1 MSIILKGK
9 MAEDKEN
16 MESRSGVLELI
27 IITGLSGAG
36 KSEALKY
43 FEDAGYY
50 CIDNLPARLLL
61 NLVDFFSLRDCKIRK
76 IALAID
82 LRSGYFFEE
91 IYVMLEKLKEK
102 NIKYRILFLE
112 ASMSAITKRYS
123 LTRRKHPLV
132 ESGALVD
139 GIKKEIK
146 KMEKLKGIAN
156 VIIDTTLL
164 NSKELR
170 VEIAERVMT
179 DIEKSK
185 LMQISV
191 VSFGYKHGGP
201 ENMDIVMDVR
211 FLPNPFYNKEL
222 KKLTGRDEKVMDFL
236 LNREETKKFLRIFE
250 ELLDFLIPNYIAEGK
265 SYLCIGIGCTGGR
278 HRSVV
283 LAERINEYIN
293 IKGYSSKLFHK
304 DINRKVA
311 NI

>member
-1 MSIILKGK
+1 
-9 MAEDKEN
+9 MAEDIKN
-16 MESRSGVLELI
+16 KSSGLELM

-61 NLVDFFSLRDCKIRK
+61 NLIDFFSSRDCKIKK

-91 IYVMLEKLKEK
+91 IYMMLEKLKEK

-132 ESGALVD
+132 DSGSLAG

-146 KMEKLKGIAN
+146 KMEKLKNIAD

-170 VEIAERVMT
+170 VGIAERVMT
-179 DIEKSK
+179 DIEKGRI
-185 LMQISV
+185 MQISV
-191 VSFGYKHGGP
+191 VSFGYKHRGP

-211 FLPNPFYNKEL
+211 FLPNPYYKEEL
-222 KKLTGRDEKVMDFL
+222 KDLTGKNEKVRDFV
-236 LNREETKKFLRIFE
+236 LNREETKKFLKIFE

-265 SYLCIGIGCTGGR
+265 SYLSIGIGCTGGK

-283 LAERINEYIN
+283 LADRINEYLKL
-293 IKGYSSKLFHK
+293 KGYSSKLFHK
-304 DINRKVA
+304 DINKR
-311 NI
+311 NS

>member
-1 MSIILKGK
+1 
-9 MAEDKEN
+9 MAEDIKN
-16 MESRSGVLELI
+16 KSSDLELM

-50 CIDNLPARLLL
+50 CIDNLPARLLI
-61 NLVDFFSLRDCKIRK
+61 NLMDFFSSKDCKIKK

-91 IYVMLEKLKEK
+91 IYMMLEKLKEK
-102 NIKYRILFLE
+102 DIKYRILFLE
-112 ASMSAITKRYS
+112 ASMNAITKRYS

-132 ESGALVD
+132 NTGSLAD

-146 KMEKLKGIAN
+146 KMNKLKGIAD
-156 VIIDTTLL
+156 VIIDTTLF

-170 VEIAERVMT
+170 VEITERVMT

-211 FLPNPFYNKEL
+211 FLPNPFYKERL
-222 KKLTGRDEKVMDFL
+222 KGLTGKNEKVRDFV
-236 LNREETKKFLRIFE
+236 LNREETKKFLKIFE

-265 SYLCIGIGCTGGR
+265 SYLSIGIGCTGGR
-278 HRSVV
+278 HRSVAI
-283 LAERINEYIN
+283 AERINEYLDL
-293 IKGYSSKLFHK
+293 KGYSSTLFHK
-304 DINRKVA
+304 DIDKRGS
-311 NI
+311 